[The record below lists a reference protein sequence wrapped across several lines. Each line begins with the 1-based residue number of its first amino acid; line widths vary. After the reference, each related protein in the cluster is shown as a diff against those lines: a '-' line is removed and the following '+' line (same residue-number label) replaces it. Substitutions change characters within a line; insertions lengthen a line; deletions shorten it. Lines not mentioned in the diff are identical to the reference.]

1 MEQARSSCGA
11 LTMLL
16 PVVLSG
22 GSGTRLWPLSRT
34 QQPKQFLSLIGD
46 RTLLQSTLLRLSGM
60 GTDSVA
66 APIVVCNEEHRFLV
80 AEQFEELGLT
90 AGGILL
96 EPFGRNTAPALTL
109 AALVGRTPKD
119 DDPVLLVM
127 PADHVITDLT
137 AFQNA
142 VAEGCRLAA
151 DGWLVTFGIVP
162 TRPET
167 GFGYVQRGDII
178 LNAACRV
185 VRFAEKP
192 TRPIAELFI
201 SSGEYLWNSGIFMM
215 RRSVWLDKI
224 GEFRPDILAACRKS
238 FDTVVQDASFIRIN
252 EPAFR
257 NCPSDSIDY
266 VVMEGAAADH
276 AHHRVAVV
284 PLDAGWSDVG
294 AWPALMDLLE
304 KDADGNAVSGDVL
317 IHDTRNSLIQAH
329 SRLVAAIGVQ
339 NLLIVETPD
348 AVLVADK
355 AAAQDVKV
363 IADALKRMDRP
374 EHVAHR
380 RVHRPW
386 GSFEG
391 IDSGTGYQV
400 KRLTLKPGASIS
412 LQLHQHRAEHWVV
425 VQGRA
430 QVTRGDEI
438 FELTENQSTY
448 IPPQTRHRLENSGRT
463 ALEIIEVQ
471 SGNYLGEDDIV
482 RFEDNYGRHT

>member
-1 MEQARSSCGA
+1 MEQARSSRGA
-11 LTMLL
+11 LSVLL

-22 GSGTRLWPLSRT
+22 GSGTRLWPLSRA
-34 QQPKQFLSLIGD
+34 QQPKQFLNLVGD

-60 GTDSVA
+60 GAGSVA

-80 AEQFEELGLT
+80 SEQLEDLGLT

-109 AALVGRTPKD
+109 AALVGGAPKD
-119 DDPVLLVM
+119 DHVLLVM
-127 PADHVITDLT
+127 PADHVITDVT

-142 VAEGCRLAA
+142 VVEGCRLAE
-151 DGWLVTFGIVP
+151 DGWLVTFGIAP

-167 GFGYVQRGDII
+167 GFGYVQRGGII
-178 LNAACRV
+178 HNESCWVA
-185 VRFAEKP
+185 RFAEKP
-192 TRPIAELFI
+192 TRPTAELFVA
-201 SSGEYLWNSGIFMM
+201 SGEYLWNSGIFMM
-215 RRSVWLDKI
+215 RRSVWLDQI
-224 GEFRPDILAACRKS
+224 GAFRPDILEACRKS
-238 FDTVVQDASFIRIN
+238 VDAVVQDASFIRIN
-252 EPAFR
+252 ESAFR
-257 NCPSDSIDY
+257 ACPSDSIDY
-266 VVMEGAAADH
+266 AVMEGAAADP
-276 AHHRVAVV
+276 ARHRVAVV

-317 IHDTRNSLIQAH
+317 IHDTRNSLIHAH

-348 AVLVADK
+348 AVLVADT

-363 IADALKRMDRP
+363 IADALKGVDRP
-374 EHVAHR
+374 EHVTHR

-400 KRLTLKPGASIS
+400 KRLTVKPGASIS
-412 LQLHQHRAEHWVV
+412 LQMHRHRAEHWVV

-430 QVTRGDEI
+430 RVTRGDEV
-438 FELTENQSTY
+438 FELSENQSTY
-448 IPPQTRHRLENSGRT
+448 IPPLTRHRLENLGQT